1 MDGSGLRV
9 TSPSRSVISGARPS
23 LRPKRV
29 LFLPIPFPLFV
40 LNQGDR
46 WSESCECRPDL
57 FLVAG
62 KSFSAHDSTRQTAC
76 GDGQKAR
83 YPRYSISYCTALSHV
98 WWEKRSPVTTVGGAG
113 EVARARL
120 YRTSVLGTFGSFWS
134 ERYVRGCVSIDSTL
148 GATRGCL
155 WARWSPA
162 R

>member
-57 FLVAG
+57 FRVPAGAAPSKVESLLLTIVLSWNITSTVPVPVVIFHPHAMQQALRPLLHCWPHPCVLV
-62 KSFSAHDSTRQTAC
+62 HER
-76 GDGQKAR
+76 
-83 YPRYSISYCTALSHV
+83 
-98 WWEKRSPVTTVGGAG
+98 PV
-113 EVARARL
+113 E
-120 YRTSVLGTFGSFWS
+120 
-134 ERYVRGCVSIDSTL
+134 
-148 GATRGCL
+148 
-155 WARWSPA
+155 
-162 R
+162 